1 MRLLKVVPLLAVS
14 LVVLTGCVP
23 PFFACT
29 TIGYSSAI
37 ELVEPRPGLQL
48 ELCDGEGCTPGPVE
62 SPIEMGST
70 ETPISTGG
78 FDLTGDSA
86 NGWSADLL
94 GGPPVLGHRLTD
106 GDGAVVA
113 EGFVEADWV
122 RIDGTDQCG
131 GNRLA
136 DIQLTN

>member
-1 MRLLKVVPLLAVS
+1 
-14 LVVLTGCVP
+14 
-23 PFFACT
+23 
-29 TIGYSSAI
+29 
-37 ELVEPRPGLQL
+37 
-48 ELCDGEGCTPGPVE
+48 VE

-70 ETPISTGG
+70 ETPISTGV

-94 GGPPVLGHRLTD
+94 GGQPVLGDRITD

>member
-1 MRLLKVVPLLAVS
+1 MKVVPLLAVS

-29 TIGYSSAI
+29 TIGYSSAARI
-37 ELVEPRPGLQL
+37 ELVEPGPGLQL

-70 ETPISTGG
+70 ETPISTGV

-94 GGPPVLGHRLTD
+94 GGLTD
-106 GDGAVVA
+106 GGGAVVA